1 MAARASTGTVAQERY
16 PRIAGSP
23 YSHTD
28 IAEVVGT
35 LEALDLEHAPWAAL
49 VALLAACASAEG
61 RIAARLATACAE
73 SPAPAAAGPERLI
86 SVAEAAARLAVK
98 PQWIYEHQKRLPFV
112 RRVGDRA
119 LRVSEPALERYIDTR
134 TRL

>member
-1 MAARASTGTVAQERY
+1 MAARVSTGTVAQIRN
-16 PRIAGSP
+16 PRIAVSQ

-28 IAEVVGT
+28 IAGVVAT
-35 LEALDLEHAPWAAL
+35 LEALDVVHAPPAAL
-49 VALLAACASAEG
+49 AALLVAWAGVSG
-61 RIAARLATACAE
+61 RIAARLATASTEA
-73 SPAPAAAGPERLI
+73 PAPARAGPERLI
-86 SVAEAAARLAVK
+86 SVAEAAARLGVK

-119 LRVSEPALERYIDTR
+119 LRASEPALERYIATR